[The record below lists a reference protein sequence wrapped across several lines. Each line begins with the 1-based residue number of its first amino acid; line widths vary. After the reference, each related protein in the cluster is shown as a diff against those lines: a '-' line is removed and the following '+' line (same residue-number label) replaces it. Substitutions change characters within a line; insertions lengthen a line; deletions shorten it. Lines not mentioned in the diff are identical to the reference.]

1 MPLGKGKKVIDP
13 FSSKEYQKRSKKQQL
28 GRTLS
33 TSSLASIW
41 DGISNFRHTIFFAKE
56 KVGMKNLIL
65 IFDLDYEKN

>member
-13 FSSKEYQKRSKKQQL
+13 FSTKEYQKRSSKKREL

-33 TSSLASIW
+33 TNSLATIW
-41 DGISNFRHTIFFAKE
+41 DGISNFRHSIFFSKE

-65 IFDLDYEKN
+65 IFD